1 MQRCGGQRGCEHKL
15 NTEIS
20 HSSGGFRLE
29 TLGYVFDVP
38 FFVQC
43 SPGQT
48 LILSYSKTM
57 VFAVFSPAPGSWVR
71 PLNVSSAAMIVCAE
85 LSPGVFELQSS
96 PPAEGGDVDS
106 TTVLSRNGRARIES
120 GCVGNTG
127 QASHTDVVCNL
138 SWPGFLVRLRRFQLE
153 QCPGPPGFHS
163 NVAPTQCS

>member
-96 PPAEGGDVDS
+96 PPAEGGDEDS
-106 TTVLSRNGRARIES
+106 TTVLSRNGPARNLAVLAIRARCRTRTSFVIYRGLVS
-120 GCVGNTG
+120 LSDC
-127 QASHTDVVCNL
+127 DVF
-138 SWPGFLVRLRRFQLE
+138 S
-153 QCPGPPGFHS
+153 
-163 NVAPTQCS
+163 